1 MSIPEVP
8 NKINHYF
15 LTILSAILLVLLGIG
30 IGKLISAKQEGGVTI
45 TYDPEFVLHATTVFG
60 TTTPK
65 TVAPSANTASVY
77 ASSQGKRYYYPTCK
91 SSISEKNKITFAT
104 KELAEKAGYT
114 LATNC
119 KQ

>member
-1 MSIPEVP
+1 MSITEVP
-8 NKINHYF
+8 NKINHVAY
-15 LTILSAILLVLLGIG
+15 LVISAILLVILGFGIG
-30 IGKLISAKQEGGVTI
+30 RLVETGKKEGVSIS
-45 TYDPEFVLHATTVFG
+45 YDPEFVLHATTLFG

-65 TVAPSANTASVY
+65 VIPSSTNTASVY
-77 ASSQGKRYYYPTCK
+77 ASSQGKRYYYQTCK

-119 KQ
+119 KR